1 MAKSGPKPEADSAP
15 EAVDAVADDA
25 ADSPVTESTKSAM
38 AAALER
44 KKQASQSHGNH
55 LDGSAKVG
63 GATENH
69 KATRTFR
76 RKSGG

>member
-1 MAKSGPKPEADSAP
+1 MAQSDKSAP
-15 EAVDAVADDA
+15 DKSTAPETDE
-25 ADSPVTESTKSAM
+25 SPVTESTKSAM

-44 KKQASQSHGNH
+44 KQAAASGRGGH
-55 LDGSAKVG
+55 LDGHAKVG

-76 RKSGG
+76 RKSG

>member
-1 MAKSGPKPEADSAP
+1 MSKSGPKPEADTAPAADSA
-15 EAVDAVADDA
+15 ADDP

-44 KKQASQSHGNH
+44 KNKASQSHGNH